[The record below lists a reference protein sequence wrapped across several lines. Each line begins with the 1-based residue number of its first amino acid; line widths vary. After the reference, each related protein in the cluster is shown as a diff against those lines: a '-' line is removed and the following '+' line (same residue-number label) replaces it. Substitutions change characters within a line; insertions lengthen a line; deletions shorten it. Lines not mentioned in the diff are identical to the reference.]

1 MKKDWLTLTFFPIE
15 DAKDLKEMRKLRSP
29 FMVNISKCFQT
40 GKIEKDEMKK
50 ICEQIVKTASSHV
63 DPNLQ
68 AKLKHVIFQD
78 ASNETLKNEHEALK
92 NFNMK

>member
-1 MKKDWLTLTFFPIE
+1 
-15 DAKDLKEMRKLRSP
+15 MRKLRSD

-40 GKIEKDEMKK
+40 GEIDKYGHNENMKA

-63 DPNLQ
+63 DPELQ

-78 ASNETLKNEHEALK
+78 VSNDTLKKEHEALG